1 MNKPSLETNP
11 ATSKR
16 LGQVR
21 QSSTK
26 PELVVRSLVYKLGH
40 RYRVRN
46 RDLPGSPDLA
56 NRARAWAIFVHGCF
70 WPSHEGCPKATVPKR
85 NREFWLAKFKRNRER
100 DLEVTA
106 ELLALGFKVLTV
118 WECETREPPALKRRL
133 NRALRAH
140 LPVP

>member
-70 WPSHEGCPKATVPKR
+70 WHSHEGCPKATVPKR